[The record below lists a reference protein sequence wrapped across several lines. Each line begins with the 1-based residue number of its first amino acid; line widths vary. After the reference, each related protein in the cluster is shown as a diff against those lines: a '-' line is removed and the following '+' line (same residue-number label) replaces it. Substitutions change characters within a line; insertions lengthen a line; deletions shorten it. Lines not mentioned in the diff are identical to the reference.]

1 MENKYIEEKNIYEY
15 IKDVLNS
22 LKMKLTQIDDKDY
35 HHNTKY
41 EVGSSIIE
49 HGILSL
55 NDLYKLKLI
64 KCSEDK
70 LKLMADTDSHING
83 NDGISLSAVGL
94 KDLYKDEEEYD
105 PFYHSHLD
113 FLVTRNIMAYRSTNH
128 YGNEFISYN
137 KISPNE
143 LTSLDIRLLKHIKE
157 SQDIENIIKKYN
169 YLIDIANKIIN
180 NNLSIPIR
188 EMSNSEGFDI
198 DINKL
203 SKNQKIY
210 IKNAH

>member
-1 MENKYIEEKNIYEY
+1 
-15 IKDVLNS
+15 
-22 LKMKLTQIDDKDY
+22 
-35 HHNTKY
+35 
-41 EVGSSIIE
+41 
-49 HGILSL
+49 
-55 NDLYKLKLI
+55 
-64 KCSEDK
+64 
-70 LKLMADTDSHING
+70 MADTDSHINE
-83 NDGISLSAVGL
+83 NYGISLSAVGL